1 VEHREMDEA
10 DARRRVAAQV
20 SREERLAHADLVVDN
35 SGSLKALERPV
46 DAAWAW
52 IEGLRAAGEL

>member
-1 VEHREMDEA
+1 MDEA

-20 SREERLAHADLVVDN
+20 SREERLAHADLVIDN
-35 SGSLKALERPV
+35 SGSPEALEHQV